1 MFEVQHDFSVLS
13 CLEITNV
20 TIVMDFNSDKDDK
33 LLAHLKKFIVN
44 EKCFIIN
51 MYLNNEGRVV
61 QVHKGEDLARIMERN
76 ADGYDGSELVN

>member
-1 MFEVQHDFSVLS
+1 
-13 CLEITNV
+13 
-20 TIVMDFNSDKDDK
+20 MDFNSDKDDK

>member
-1 MFEVQHDFSVLS
+1 MS